1 MKKINGM
8 EKYIDTIKYLE
19 RLYDYCNEK
28 LFGNELD
35 KPVIT
40 VQLDSKNRANGWFTT
55 EKVWK
60 WQEKVPA
67 NCAMCE
73 VDDCPRDGSVYQDCQ
88 EIIDCEAYEINIT
101 AQQLNRPIAQVAATL
116 IHEMCHY
123 YAAIHNLQDTSRSGS
138 YHNKLFKGIAE
149 KHGLMVSCVP
159 TIGWSQTDL
168 SVETDRLIQAFATEI
183 PDSLIYRTFTFKG
196 QVVRSSSTRKY
207 ECPCCH
213 NSVRATKEVNI
224 QCADC
229 NELMRLVM

>member
-1 MKKINGM
+1 MINGTD
-8 EKYIDTIKYLE
+8 KYIDTIKYLE

-28 LFGNELD
+28 LFDNELG

-40 VQLDSKNRANGWFTT
+40 VQLDSKNRANGWFSMA
-55 EKVWK
+55 KVWK
-60 WQEKVPA
+60 WQDRVPA

-73 VDDCPRDGSVYQDCQ
+73 DEDCPRDGSLYEYCQ
-88 EIIDCEAYEINIT
+88 EIIDNEAHEINIT
-101 AQQLNRPIAQVAATL
+101 AQHLNRPINQIAATL

-123 YAAIHNLQDTSRSGS
+123 YATIHNLQDTSRSGS

-149 KHGLMVSCVP
+149 KHGLSVSCVP
-159 TIGWSQTDL
+159 TIGWSQTAL
-168 SVETDRLIQAFATEI
+168 TVETDKLIQNFLKDNPAT
-183 PDSLIYRTFTFKG
+183 LIYRTFTFQG
-196 QVVRSSSTRKY
+196 GTVRCSSTRKY

-229 NELMRLVM
+229 NELFRLVM